1 MMILSNDDKND
12 MYNDGDKYDD
22 HSDIHDDDN
31 DVYDHY
37 NDVRDDDSNCYDA
50 DYDELLR
57 MLYMTLHQQNNF
69 FPGRSKTQMAFI
81 DGKDKIKFFSTDWWN
96 TSEKRI

>member
-1 MMILSNDDKND
+1 MMMWMMILSNDDKND

-37 NDVRDDDSNCYDA
+37 NDVFGWWQQ
-50 DYDELLR
+50 LLWCW
-57 MLYMTLHQQNNF
+57 LWWAFTNALHDF
-69 FPGRSKTQMAFI
+69 TP
-81 DGKDKIKFFSTDWWN
+81 
-96 TSEKRI
+96 EK